1 MIMMMMT
8 MLMLVVLVEMLVV
21 VSTLLGQCSRY
32 HDYYSNMRVT

>member
-1 MIMMMMT
+1 MIMMMM
-8 MLMLVVLVEMLVV
+8 LVVVLVEVLAA